1 MFIADNIEKYVE
13 FIVNDLKSQDFW
25 DEFVSSVQGHES
37 FTYGMTCNYIRDEAN
52 ALLKDLPL
60 EHLGNIYDQADTFNQ
75 ECRPFV
81 DTSDI
86 DQAFSSYEENGKLGV
101 LFSVMRNNLLEILQH
116 VILHQVQNIAANVDE
131 ETD

>member
-25 DEFVSSVQGHES
+25 DEFVSSVQGQES

-52 ALLKDLPL
+52 TLLKDLPL
-60 EHLGNIYDQADTFNQ
+60 EHLGDIYDQVDTFDQ
-75 ECRPFV
+75 KGRPCV

-86 DQAFSSYEENGKLGV
+86 DRAFDIYEENGELGV
-101 LFSVMRNNLLEILQH
+101 LFSVMRNHLLEILQH
-116 VILHQVQNIAANVDE
+116 VILQRVQNIAANVEE
-131 ETD
+131 ETE